1 MDMEFGLTTAEVAQ
15 LFLVRANTIRVS
27 LCRCGHYLGIRP
39 RKLGNRRLSWPKSEV
54 LAAVTGSRGR
64 YQRQK

>member
-1 MDMEFGLTTAEVAQ
+1 MDMEMGMTTEEVAR

-27 LCRCGHYLGIRP
+27 LCRYGHYQGIRP
-39 RKLGNRRLSWPKSEV
+39 RKLGNRRLSWSRREV

-64 YQRQK
+64 Y